1 MDEQDEIKLT
11 RGGQKK
17 LGNLVD
23 LKDLDI
29 AEAIRQRGGGQG
41 QVDQVRTDYQHIKVG
56 ELANLA
62 AEGDSD
68 AETAI
73 KILKQARKKQEKYGG
88 K

>member
-1 MDEQDEIKLT
+1 MNEPNEVKLT

-23 LKDLDI
+23 LKDIEI
-29 AEAIRQRGGGQG
+29 AEAIRQRGGGQ
-41 QVDQVRTDYQHIKVG
+41 DQVNQLQTDYQDLKVG

-73 KILKQARKKQEKYGG
+73 KILKQARKKQEKYRG

>member
-1 MDEQDEIKLT
+1 MNEPNEVKLT

-23 LKDLDI
+23 LKDLEI
-29 AEAIRQRGGGQG
+29 AEAIRQRGGGQ
-41 QVDQVRTDYQHIKVG
+41 DQVNQLQTDYQDLKVG
-56 ELANLA
+56 ELSNLA
-62 AEGDSD
+62 AEGDPD

-73 KILKQARKKQEKYGG
+73 KILKQARKKQEKYRG